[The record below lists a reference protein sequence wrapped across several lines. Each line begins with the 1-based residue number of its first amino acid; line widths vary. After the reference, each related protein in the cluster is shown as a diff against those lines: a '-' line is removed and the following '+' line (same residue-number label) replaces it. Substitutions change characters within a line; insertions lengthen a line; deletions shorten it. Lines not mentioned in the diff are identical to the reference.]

1 MKTKLIF
8 AILAIGLSLAALDAD
23 AARRFGGGGNLGKQR
38 PAPTATKDAASTNTA
53 TPPTQGAAANPS
65 ATPSPATAGAA
76 AAKPS
81 FMSRWG
87 GLLAGLGIGALLAGL
102 FGAQLGPIMGFI
114 LLGLLGPGIVFLL
127 FRLFG
132 GKRETPRPATFR
144 PSRSSRGS
152 EAACRKPKGR
162 SNPSP

>member
-76 AAKPS
+76 GAAAAKPS

-102 FGAQLGPIMGFI
+102 FGG
-114 LLGLLGPGIVFLL
+114 
-127 FRLFG
+127 
-132 GKRETPRPATFR
+132 
-144 PSRSSRGS
+144 
-152 EAACRKPKGR
+152 
-162 SNPSP
+162 